1 MYTRRIFEGVVLTV
15 ILLAPALSMVK
26 LWAQKH
32 LVTTASSAAGE
43 AAAVVT
49 QIL

>member
-1 MYTRRIFEGVVLTV
+1 MYNRRIMEGVVLTV
-15 ILLAPALSMVK
+15 ILLVPALSMVK

-32 LVTTASSAAGE
+32 IVIHGSGPLAE
-43 AAAVVT
+43 AASVVE